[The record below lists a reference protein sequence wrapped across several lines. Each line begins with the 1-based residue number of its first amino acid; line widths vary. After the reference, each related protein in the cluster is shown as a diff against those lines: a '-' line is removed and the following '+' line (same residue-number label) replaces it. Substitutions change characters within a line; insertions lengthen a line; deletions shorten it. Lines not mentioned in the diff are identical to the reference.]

1 MYKLTIVQDLIV
13 GRNNLGENKIYN
25 DLNLRQV
32 NEIFDDF
39 NEIFGSPMSASGM
52 FIWTPSMKE
61 TLLIYVV
68 NDKGLHIDC
77 DELVVNYNLCDQLNN

>member
-13 GRNNLGENKIYN
+13 GRNNLGENKIYEN
-25 DLNLRQV
+25 LNLRQV

-39 NEIFGSPMSASGM
+39 NERFGSPRSTSGM
-52 FIWTPSMKE
+52 FMWTPSMKE

-68 NDKGLHIDC
+68 NDKGFYVDC